1 MKNKKSETEKII
13 EQLSKNLD
21 LSGLKDL
28 LDNTETNSIADSKEN
43 INYSFQNEIVNETA
57 VSIDRIMIDVF
68 KDVLKFITVN
78 KITSVIELGYKFE
91 LKTFKDN
98 VIIDMR
104 YDD

>member
-1 MKNKKSETEKII
+1 MKNKKSETEKMI
-13 EQLSKNLD
+13 EELSKNLD

-78 KITSVIELGYKFE
+78 KITSVIELKYKFE

-98 VIIDMR
+98 VILDMR